1 MTTVSIEPDV
11 VAAARELAPAVR
23 ESADETER
31 LRHLAPG
38 ILQQLRDAQLFD
50 LVLPRKFGGL
60 EVDILT
66 MMRVVEEL
74 SAADGAT
81 GWCVGIGVGTSIVS
95 ASLDE
100 DVAREIFAP
109 GNIWGGPVAPMGRAT
124 PVEGG
129 HRVTGR
135 WQFASGCNHCSWLVG
150 GSLIFEGD
158 APKMLAN
165 GMPAWR
171 LMTFPREDVEII
183 DTWNVS
189 GLRGTGSHDIAVKDA
204 FVPENR
210 SMGILADGP
219 VQPGPLYR
227 YPIFG
232 FLALSVAPVA
242 TGIARRAIDE
252 VLELAQKK
260 TPTGSRGSLRER
272 GTVQADIALAEA
284 ELRSGRGFMYEV
296 AEEIWETCVAD
307 EKVSNEQRAMLRL
320 ASAHAVATAVRAV
333 DIAYRLGGGTS
344 LYETS
349 VLQRCFRD
357 VHAATQH
364 IVLGYANYELAGQV
378 MLGMPVSTMAL

>member
-1 MTTVSIEPDV
+1 MAIASTEPDII
-11 VAAARELAPAVR
+11 AAARSLAPAVR

-38 ILQQLRDAQLFD
+38 ILQQLRDARLFD

-60 EVDILT
+60 EVDIIT
-66 MMRVVEEL
+66 MMRVIEDVSE
-74 SAADGAT
+74 ADGST
-81 GWCVGIGVGTSIVS
+81 GWNVGIGNGTTIVS
-95 ASLDE
+95 AALDE

-109 GNIWGGPVAPMGRAT
+109 GNIWGGPVAPMGRAKR
-124 PVEGG
+124 VDGG
-129 HRVTGR
+129 YRVTGR

-150 GSLIFEGD
+150 GSLVLEGD
-158 APKMLAN
+158 APKMLPN
-165 GMPAWR
+165 GMPEWR
-171 LMTFPREDVEII
+171 LMTFPKEDVEII

-189 GLRGTGSHDIAVKDA
+189 GLRGTGSHDIAVHDA
-204 FVPENR
+204 FVPDNR
-210 SMGILADGP
+210 SMGIAADRP

-252 VLELAQKK
+252 LIALAQKK
-260 TPTGSRGSLRER
+260 TPVGSRGSLRER
-272 GTVQADIALAEA
+272 GPVQQDIALAEA
-284 ELRSGRGFMYEV
+284 ELRSGRGFMYET
-296 AEEIWETCVAD
+296 AQQIWDLCVAG
-307 EKVSNEQRAMLRL
+307 EKVPDEQRAMLRL
-320 ASAHAVATAVRAV
+320 ASAHAVATSARAV

-378 MLGMPVSTMAL
+378 MLGMPAATMAL